1 MLSKA
6 VSACDFHTEAYFNGT
21 GINVDKNDQELF
33 LELFCKWKAE
43 VSVPEKEVARWLKK
57 IEQLISM
64 RTAGIMEANCR
75 NYYGECAAFIAAL
88 GEVKESRGIE
98 NARDTIMNS
107 YKTEYSRRRAFHQE
121 LRNYGMKK

>member
-33 LELFCKWKAE
+33 WELFCKWKAE
-43 VSVPEKEVARWLKK
+43 VSVPEKEAARWLKK

-98 NARDTIMNS
+98 NARDAIMYS